1 MKFLS
6 HPGAGWTIRRAQ
18 SGDRGDIEALFVD
31 CLKAFPWRG
40 SAPEELARMRRT
52 ILACEVF
59 VAEEKGAGLVGFLTL
74 ETLNTYVPHI
84 FVHED
89 WRFCGVGAGLL
100 EVARDITAQPL
111 RLDVDRMNTKAQAA
125 YQAMGWTVVTPAGGR
140 ASDQIRLV
148 GP

>member
-1 MKFLS
+1 MMFLS
-6 HPGAGWTIRRAQ
+6 HPGAGWTIRRAR
-18 SGDRGDIEALFVD
+18 SSDRLDIEALFVR
-31 CLKAFPWRG
+31 CLTSFPWRG
-40 SAPEELARMRRT
+40 PASQELIRMRRT

-74 ETLNTYVPHI
+74 ETLNTYVPHL
-84 FVHED
+84 FVAPD

-111 RLDVDRMNTKAQAA
+111 RLDVDEQNTKAQAA

-140 ASDQIRLV
+140 ANDQIRLL